1 MKPFSILVVD
11 DEKIQR
17 ESLAGFL
24 AKRGFQVFKSENVE
38 QALDLVRQNTIDL
51 ILTDVKM
58 SGASGYDL
66 LQAVKELNPQ
76 ITVIIMTAYGNV
88 EEAVA
93 AMKNGAFDYLTK
105 PLDLDEVELL
115 INRAF
120 QLKQLTEENEQLR
133 QKLSEK
139 HRFTNIIST
148 SPLMEEA
155 LNLAARAANSRA
167 TVLIEGESGTGKE
180 LIARAIHYASPRR
193 DKPLVV
199 VNCAAISENLIESE
213 LFGHEKGA
221 FTGAIQTRAG
231 RVEEADGGTLFL
243 DEVGDIPLSVQVK
256 LLRFLQFGEF
266 QRVGSNQQRK
276 VNVRLIAATNRNL
289 LQMIKDNKFREDFY
303 YRLNVVNIKVPPLRK
318 RKEDIPLLV
327 DHFIKKYA
335 AENGKI
341 IKGISRK
348 AMDLLM
354 KYDYPGNVREL
365 ENMMEH
371 AVVLS
376 RTEIIDVEDLPIQMQ
391 TLKTSDAIPPLD
403 YYHGKFRQKV
413 EAFEKDL
420 ILDALQKA
428 DYNQSEAARQLGLS
442 ERNLRYKMA
451 KYGISKR

>member
-155 LNLAARAANSRA
+155 LNLAARTANSKA
-167 TVLIEGESGTGKE
+167 AVLIEGESGTGKE

>member
-376 RTEIIDVEDLPIQMQ
+376 RTEIIDVEDLPMQMQ
-391 TLKTSDAIPPLD
+391 TLKTSDATPPLD
-403 YYHGKFRQKV
+403 YYPGKFRQKI